1 MSGVNFFD
9 VTPETVADIGPHV
22 LPEVNGHT
30 VVHPDEWESLE
41 TISGHTVP
49 VGERPSILIQPG
61 RVDLLASEGEAAIS
75 HTGVEVYQ
83 RGRELVRPA
92 QQEVPASKGR
102 MTISAGMAKVSHPGM
117 IDLLSQSADW
127 KRYDARRK
135 KEIAAD
141 PPGIVADVILA
152 RVGQWTLP
160 TVAGVITTP
169 TIRPDGSILHRP
181 GYDPVTRLYQVVDPG
196 LVPAYI
202 PDQPTGEDAK
212 AALDILDAL
221 LDEFP
226 FVAPVDRSVALSAI
240 ITPIVRGAVS
250 VAPLHAIRAS
260 TAGTGKSYLADTAS
274 AIATG
279 RPCPVVAISAK
290 PEETESRLIG
300 LLLAA
305 FPLIS
310 LDNVNG
316 ELGGDLLCQ
325 AVERPTVRV
334 RRLGGSDIF
343 EIESRAT
350 FYATGNGLRVKGDM
364 TRRTV
369 ICNLDAGVE
378 RPEERQFTHS
388 PVDDVIADRGK
399 YVAAALTIVRAYIVA
414 GKPGLLPKLASF
426 EEWSDLVRSALV
438 WLGQPDPVETTN
450 DAREDDPELIQLR
463 DIVTQWDH
471 IVGRGNSKSVKQI
484 VEIANQREVSEFGD
498 PSEYRSPEFRD
509 ALLSVAG
516 VRGEIQNKK
525 LGDWLRFIEGRITNG
540 LRVRKAGNDSNTK
553 SVLWKVI

>member
-1 MSGVNFFD
+1 MTVVNFFD
-9 VTPETVADIGPHV
+9 LTSADATIETPP
-22 LPEVNGHT
+22 PEEINGHT
-30 VVHPDEWESLE
+30 VISPEEWESVELAD
-41 TISGHTVP
+41 GHTVP
-49 VGERPSILIQPG
+49 VGERPSILIQAG
-61 RVDLLASEGEAAIS
+61 RVDLIASEGEAAIS

-102 MTISAGMAKVSHPGM
+102 MTISAGMAKVTHPGM
-117 IDLLSQSADW
+117 IDLLSQAADW
-127 KRYDARRK
+127 KKFDARRK
-135 KEIAAD
+135 KEVAAD

-152 RVGQWTLP
+152 RVGQWKLP

-169 TIRPDGSILHRP
+169 TIRPDGTILHQP

-196 LVPAYI
+196 LIPAFI
-202 PDQPTGEDAK
+202 PENPTGEDAK
-212 AALDILDAL
+212 AALDILDSL

-369 ICNLDAGVE
+369 ICNLDAGLE
-378 RPEERQFTHS
+378 RPEERQFNHS

-414 GKPGLLPKLASF
+414 GKPGLLPRLASF

-438 WLGQPDPVETTN
+438 WLGQPDPVETTEC
-450 DAREDDPELIQLR
+450 ARDDDPELIQIR
-463 DIVTQWDH
+463 DIVTQWENTIGKDSA
-471 IVGRGNSKSVKQI
+471 RTVKQV
-484 VEIANQREVSEFGD
+484 VEISNLRETSEFGD
-498 PSEYRSPEFRD
+498 PAEYRSPEFRE
-509 ALLSVAG
+509 ALMSVAG
-516 VRGEIQNKK
+516 VRGEIDNKK
-525 LGDWLRFIEGRITNG
+525 LGNWIRSIEGRISNG
-540 LRVRKAGNDSNTK
+540 MRIKRAGVDSHTK
-553 SVLWKVI
+553 HVLWKVM